1 MQKSGLRFPKTR
13 IPLTVFTF
21 AVLML
26 ASVSLLLF
34 STRGYASEIK
44 FIGLSIFSGV
54 RGGIHEVTSFFS
66 RTVLSIRELADLR
79 REHAELLRMVA
90 RFEELERT
98 SAEIIQ
104 ENVRLREQLGFAQT
118 LRFNYIPAQITGRDP
133 SNLFSALVINQ
144 GRNAGV
150 REGMA
155 VIAWQGGTQALVG
168 KVIRSGAF
176 ESLIMPVFDSSSMVS
191 SRFSVSRFE
200 GIVEG
205 RGSPDIP
212 LVMRFIPRRARDEIS
227 IGDLIISSGMGG
239 IYPAGINIGRV
250 SNIILR
256 DHEITMEAELEAVI
270 DFSRLEYVFLVE
282 AIAEEAIETFYD

>member
-1 MQKSGLRFPKTR
+1 MQKGFRFPKTR
-13 IPLTVFTF
+13 ISVTVFTF
-21 AVLML
+21 SVLML
-26 ASVSLLLF
+26 ASLSLLVF
-34 STRGYASEIK
+34 STRGSAAVQVQ
-44 FIGLSIFSGV
+44 FIGLSVFSGI
-54 RGGIHEVTSFFS
+54 RGGIHEASSFFS
-66 RTVLSIRELADLR
+66 RTVLSVRALTELR
-79 REHAELLRMVA
+79 SEHTELLDMLA

-118 LRFNYIPAQITGRDP
+118 LSFNHIPAQISGRDP
-133 SNLFSALVINQ
+133 SNLFSALVINK

-150 REGMA
+150 RENMA

-168 KVIRSGAF
+168 KVIQTGMF
-176 ESLIMPVFDSSSMVS
+176 ESLVMPIFDTSSMVS

-212 LVMRFIPRRARDEIS
+212 LVKRFIPRRARDEIS
-227 IGDLIISSGMGG
+227 IGDIVVSSGMGG
-239 IYPAGINIGRV
+239 IYPAGVNIGRV

-256 DHEITMEAELEAVI
+256 DHEITMEVELEPVI
-270 DFSRLEYVFLVE
+270 DFSRLEHVFLIE
-282 AIAEEAIETFYD
+282 AMGNIDG